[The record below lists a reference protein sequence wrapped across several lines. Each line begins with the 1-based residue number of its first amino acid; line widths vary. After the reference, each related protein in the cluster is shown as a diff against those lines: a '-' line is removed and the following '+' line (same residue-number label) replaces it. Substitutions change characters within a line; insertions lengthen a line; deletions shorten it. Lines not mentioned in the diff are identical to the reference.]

1 MTLKY
6 PRFNRKDKYNLTII
20 LIFSLILCSYY
31 AIFNINLG
39 IYCSDVYVY
48 LLNAQYYTGTNV
60 HSTYNIF
67 LSPVIC
73 FLTSILF
80 NLGLKNKIAII
91 IVTSAFAI
99 IGNLGLYLLL
109 KTRFDEIYSLCGV
122 ILYATFAINLTWLS
136 NGSLDIP
143 AASIIILTML
153 SMVFSVKSN
162 PKYYIVI
169 FPLMVIGIFTRYT
182 FFLVLPAFALYYIYH
197 KGFKIDK
204 NDLKYIM
211 TGLLIGVVIAII
223 ILTTISTLSEG
234 NLGFFG
240 QISGGVGGAKGA
252 ETDPAYNTDVT
263 YYIANY
269 LNFISSS
276 KVTFVKNT
284 PYLENPTINSIL
296 ILTILGLGLILFSIK
311 QDFKQK
317 NKIIPVIILLIAL
330 LTFNHISSF
339 ITIVIVFLGLILLG
353 KDSENKDGLVMLMW
367 ILGNLIYLSY
377 LNIKV
382 NRYIIP
388 TIAPL
393 IYLTLAGLELI
404 QEKIKINRNIIP
416 IALIVLF
423 VIQGFTFCMTFEE
436 TNVYKTPEEMSNFII
451 NEIPDYEHQMIG
463 VYNIRPYSWYLG
475 ENTTGIPNSDL
486 TQIEESNVAYYI
498 SNTKETNLTD
508 FVEIKNIDNLYL
520 YKKNS

>member
-1 MTLKY
+1 MTLKNLNL
-6 PRFNRKDKYNLTII
+6 NRKDKYNLGII

-48 LLNAQYYTGTNV
+48 LLNALYYTGVNN

-80 NLGLKNKIAII
+80 ELGLKNKIAII
-91 IVTSAFAI
+91 IVTSAFAV

-109 KTRFDEIYSLCGV
+109 KTRFNEIYSLCGV
-122 ILYATFAINLTWLS
+122 VLYATFAINLTWLS
-136 NGSLDIP
+136 NGSLDVP
-143 AASIIILTML
+143 AASIIILSML
-153 SMVFSVKSN
+153 SMVLAVKSN
-162 PKYYIVI
+162 PKYYII
-169 FPLMVIGIFTRYT
+169 LFPLMTIGIFTRYT

-204 NDLKYIM
+204 KDLKYIII
-211 TGLLIGVVIAII
+211 GLLIAAVIATI
-223 ILTTISTLSEG
+223 ILTTISALGEG
-234 NLGFFG
+234 NIGFFG
-240 QISGGVGGAKGA
+240 QVSGGVSGAKGA

-284 PYLENPTINSIL
+284 PSLENPTINSIL
-296 ILTILGLGLILFSIK
+296 ILAILGIGAILFSIK
-311 QDFKQK
+311 QNFKQK
-317 NKIIPVIILLIAL
+317 DKIIPAIILLIAL

-339 ITIVIVFLGLILLG
+339 ITIVIVFIGLILLG

-393 IYLTLAGLELI
+393 IYLTLVGLELI

-416 IALIVLF
+416 IALMVLF
-423 VIQGFTFCMTFEE
+423 VIQGFAFCMTFEQ
-436 TNVYKTPEEMSNFII
+436 TNDYKAPEEISNYVI

-463 VYNIRPYSWYLG
+463 VYNIRPYLWYLG
-475 ENTTGIPNSDL
+475 ENVTGIPNSDL
-486 TQIEESNVAYYI
+486 ANIEGSDIKYYI
-498 SNTKETNLTD
+498 SNTEESNLTD
-508 FVEIKNIDNLYL
+508 FEEIKNIDNLYL
-520 YKKNS
+520 YKRTS